1 MLPEPG
7 TSLMA
12 AYDQWRDVADS
23 RACCDYSLHMD
34 ITRWHE
40 GLYEEIE
47 SLVKDKGVFQLCT
60 FASSLCIRLYAVLL
74 IVCFMSQG

>member
-1 MLPEPG
+1 
-7 TSLMA
+7 MA

-23 RACCDYSLHMD
+23 RVCCDYSLHMD

-47 SLVKDKGVFQLCT
+47 SLVKDKGVF
-60 FASSLCIRLYAVLL
+60 
-74 IVCFMSQG
+74 

>member
-1 MLPEPG
+1 
-7 TSLMA
+7 MA

-23 RACCDYSLHMD
+23 RVCCDYSLHMD

-47 SLVKDKGVFQLCT
+47 SLVKDKGVFWLDS
-60 FASSLCIRLYAVLL
+60 FASSLYILVKSNLWA
-74 IVCFMSQG
+74 ITNAAF